1 MPFLSPKSDYLLR
14 PLLHPPQNEA
24 HNTVGTF
31 YLPLVCPG
39 GVPYEDWIVPSL
51 LREAAFNQEIFPFH
65 PHSAIRKIFR
75 IAKSVENECKKK

>member
-1 MPFLSPKSDYLLR
+1 MPFLSPKSDYLL
-14 PLLHPPQNEA
+14 HPSPAPPKKKPITQWD
-24 HNTVGTF
+24 TF

-75 IAKSVENECKKK
+75 IAESVENECRKK